1 VTPPEDQSSGA
12 GITRNRQVVMNGR
25 KNNTRCV
32 SRASVA
38 EARRFQRNVAK
49 VYGLGPRMIHE
60 LLLELGTAIG
70 RPGKIQAV
78 VARYA
83 AFAPVPAAPDRWQ
96 PSPGEC
102 GGRPPCSTRAR

>member
-1 VTPPEDQSSGA
+1 
-12 GITRNRQVVMNGR
+12 MNDS
-25 KNNTRCV
+25 KNNTRRV

-38 EARRFQRNVAK
+38 GGRRFQRNVAK

-83 AFAPVPAAPDRWQ
+83 AFASVPATPDRWQ
-96 PSPGEC
+96 PPPAAARR
-102 GGRPPCSTRAR
+102 GRTR